1 MIMNE
6 RIIEINGK
14 LIAMRGN
21 IPVRVLSDQEEKEV
35 RYKATAQYKA
45 KTSNNIEL
53 LDRYLASLYRGNIDD
68 VAVYKTEILRR
79 MSIGKQ

>member
-1 MIMNE
+1 MSEI
-6 RIIEINGK
+6 IIEVNGK

-53 LDRYLASLYRGNIDD
+53 LDRYLTSLYRGNADD
-68 VAVYKTEILRR
+68 ALVYKAEVLRR
-79 MSIGKQ
+79 ISTGKQ

>member
-1 MIMNE
+1 MSEI
-6 RIIEINGK
+6 IIEVNGK

-35 RYKATAQYKA
+35 RHKATAQYKA

-53 LDRYLASLYRGNIDD
+53 LDRYLTSLCRGNADD
-68 VAVYKTEILRR
+68 ALVYKTEVLRR
-79 MSIGKQ
+79 MSTGR

>member
-1 MIMNE
+1 MNE

-45 KTSNNIEL
+45 KTSNNIGL
-53 LDRYLASLYRGNIDD
+53 LDRYLTSLYRGNIDD
-68 VAVYKTEILRR
+68 VVVYRTEILRR
-79 MSIGKQ
+79 MSTGKQ

>member
-1 MIMNE
+1 MSEI
-6 RIIEINGK
+6 IIEVNGK

-35 RYKATAQYKA
+35 RYKSTAQYKA

-53 LDRYLASLYRGNIDD
+53 LDRYLTSLYRGNIDD
-68 VAVYKTEILRR
+68 VVVYKTEILRR